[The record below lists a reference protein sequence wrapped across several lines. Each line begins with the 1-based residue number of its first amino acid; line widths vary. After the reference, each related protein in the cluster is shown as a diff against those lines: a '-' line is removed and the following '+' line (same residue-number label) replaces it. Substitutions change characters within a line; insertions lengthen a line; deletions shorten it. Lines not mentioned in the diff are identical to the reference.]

1 MTMPARW
8 LLVDDD
14 DAFRGVLARAL
25 ARRGAI
31 VEQAADGASALDAAA
46 RTTPDAIV
54 LDLKLGEDNGLAL
67 IAGLLERAPGA
78 RLVLATG
85 YASIPTAVEAMRRGA
100 WHYLAKPFT
109 LDNLLHAFADRA
121 DDAPPPAPAEQPPP
135 LRRLQWEHMQRVLSD
150 CDGNV
155 SAAARVLGI
164 DRRTLQRQLQKKPV
178 RERPTD

>member
-1 MTMPARW
+1 M
-8 LLVDDD
+8 
-14 DAFRGVLARAL
+14 
-25 ARRGAI
+25 
-31 VEQAADGASALDAAA
+31 
-46 RTTPDAIV
+46 
-54 LDLKLGEDNGLAL
+54 
-67 IAGLLERAPGA
+67 
-78 RLVLATG
+78 LATG